1 MKVEKKNPVL
11 YPNFA
16 KKYTSESVQDNDMI
30 VVNNKNGKSQYLSF
44 QSDMIEMTVR
54 HFFRFYGAGS
64 EIIEVRVDGYVG
76 NSESNIKKYK
86 ESLRGRR
93 PQHAVLKR

>member
-1 MKVEKKNPVL
+1 
-11 YPNFA
+11 
-16 KKYTSESVQDNDMI
+16 MI

-44 QSDMIEMTVR
+44 QSDMIEMT
-54 HFFRFYGAGS
+54 YDTSSGS
-64 EIIEVRVDGYVG
+64 MEQVPKILEVRVGSYVG

-93 PQHAVLKR
+93 SQHAVLK